1 MKKEDINILKI
12 KKKLIYLKKNE
23 VKTILLK
30 SIIQNNKIPNIY
42 KSYAQSVIGTR
53 KLSCLRFKHICLKN
67 NKSSSV
73 YNSVYLSKYGFKNL
87 LLNATAQNIKLNS
100 W

>member
-87 LLNATAQNIKLNS
+87 LLNTTAQNIKLNS
-100 W
+100 